1 MTLTRYMAPEEKLFI
16 PCTREKNLGVTTLPQ
31 DMFITKKME
40 LLGCIHQSNSKTV
53 INGILYIVDRWD
65 DRFVYLN
72 VHPRYQKQPGDDSDK
87 DDKEEEEKSE
97 EDESRP
103 IVVDPSE
110 GEIPTDLKLSHAKV
124 SRWLRLTHARC
135 YGSIQGCTMEG
146 QKLMLIDTRAKY
158 FTTRH
163 LIVGVSRATDQKD
176 VHVAS
181 EKEEKSWMDDARL
194 QFSIPMQGGTDQSL
208 FTEDDYDETND
219 LALYYNDPDYD
230 DSSNDLALYCN
241 DFDDFH
247 PIETAVQLQSDDE
260 DDGSRDLALY
270 FNDPDDYPEA
280 VVAPVDEFDED
291 GDVIM

>member
-1 MTLTRYMAPEEKLFI
+1 M
-16 PCTREKNLGVTTLPQ
+16 
-31 DMFITKKME
+31 
-40 LLGCIHQSNSKTV
+40 
-53 INGILYIVDRWD
+53 
-65 DRFVYLN
+65 
-72 VHPRYQKQPGDDSDK
+72 
-87 DDKEEEEKSE
+87 
-97 EDESRP
+97 
-103 IVVDPSE
+103 
-110 GEIPTDLKLSHAKV
+110 
-124 SRWLRLTHARC
+124 
-135 YGSIQGCTMEG
+135 
-146 QKLMLIDTRAKY
+146 
-158 FTTRH
+158 
-163 LIVGVSRATDQKD
+163 
-176 VHVAS
+176 AS